1 VRDAADVGAVE
12 ERIKGMGFHTS
23 AMLRHF
29 QEMRTF
35 FIFLRV
41 LLAAIG
47 SVALLVAAL
56 GIVNTL
62 LMSVLERYQEI
73 GIAKAVG
80 ASDGDLLVLFL
91 AEAGM
96 IGFFGGLGGLFLGR
110 VVSYGLGIAVN
121 AYARSQGA
129 TEPLE
134 VFAFPPWLLAGTVLF
149 AVAVSVVAGV
159 YPALRAARVDPIEAL
174 RRG

>member
-1 VRDAADVGAVE
+1 
-12 ERIKGMGFHTS
+12 M
-23 AMLRHF
+23 
-29 QEMRTF
+29 
-35 FIFLRV
+35 
-41 LLAAIG
+41 
-47 SVALLVAAL
+47 ALIVAAL

-73 GIAKAVG
+73 GVCKAVG
-80 ASDGDLLVLFL
+80 ASEGDLVVLFL
-91 AEAGM
+91 AEASM
-96 IGFFGGLGGLFLGR
+96 IGLWGGLGGLLLGR
-110 VVSYGLGIAVN
+110 RGLLRPGSRRQRLRP
-121 AYARSQGA
+121 RSGA
-129 TEPLE
+129 TAPLE